1 MQGCAFRLYCW
12 LLPCFRVPPLPPP
25 LPDLCNWCWP
35 ASHLGSDL
43 PSLLSPTRQNRLLQF
58 LEPCWPDELIQVKF
72 NEPVCA
78 GPEAFILP
86 ATCDSN
92 SIIRTLGNSAS
103 LPEANNSGFES
114 KSSNQAFSVWCSSC
128 YITVPCKGCFQN
140 TWIRI
145 KIWWEK
151 LRFQNGGRA
160 WGGHCKGGLR

>member
-1 MQGCAFRLYCW
+1 MPLGCIADCCLVSGSPLFAPLCLTCATDAG
-12 LLPCFRVPPLPPP
+12 LLLI
-25 LPDLCNWCWP
+25 
-35 ASHLGSDL
+35 SGSDL
-43 PSLLSPTRQNRLLQF
+43 PCLLSPTRQNRLLQF

-114 KSSNQAFSVWCSSC
+114 KSSNLAFSVWCSSC
-128 YITVPCKGCFQN
+128 YITVPCISEHLNQN
-140 TWIRI
+140 
-145 KIWWEK
+145 
-151 LRFQNGGRA
+151 
-160 WGGHCKGGLR
+160 